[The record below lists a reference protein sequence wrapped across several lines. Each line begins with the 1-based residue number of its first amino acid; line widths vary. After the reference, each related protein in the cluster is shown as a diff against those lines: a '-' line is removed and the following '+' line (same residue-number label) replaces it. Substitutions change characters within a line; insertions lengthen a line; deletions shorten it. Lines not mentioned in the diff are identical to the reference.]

1 MTPAQAQAAALADF
15 LAGRVCNEFT
25 AKTLERGISDRDVER
40 VLNSGSSAGCSYIH
54 ERQPRYGF
62 WHPGNNVFVAWQP
75 SGGGMPSELKTAIV
89 PRNRIRY
96 LLRLSEGMVLRRPR
110 GV

>member
-1 MTPAQAQAAALADF
+1 MTPAQAQEAALADF
-15 LAGRVCNEFT
+15 LAGRVSNEFT
-25 AKTLERGISDRDVER
+25 AKALERAISDRDIER
-40 VLNSGSSAGCSYIH
+40 VLKSGSSAVCRYVH
-54 ERQPRYGF
+54 EGQPRYGF
-62 WHPGNNVFVAWQP
+62 WNPGNNLFVAWQP

-96 LLRLSEGMVLRRPR
+96 LLRLSEGVVLRRPR